1 MEDKVEKLIQDI
13 YKLKQSIAAKEYT
26 ITALK
31 ANITEESAEVEKLS
45 EELLSELKSSNT
57 HVYELADKQL
67 VAEKFARENVGYT
80 SESDVLNWLKTNL
93 NGQFI
98 KTKVTESLDKNALK
112 KALKKDEN
120 LAKHL
125 EAMTVKNITEY
136 VVVTDFENH
145 QKMLEHINDKST
157 K

>member
-1 MEDKVEKLIQDI
+1 MEGKIEKLIEEI
-13 YKLKQSIAAKEYT
+13 YKLKQSIAAKEDA

-45 EELLSELKSSNT
+45 AELLSELKSSNT
-57 HVYELADKQL
+57 RVYELADKQL

-98 KTKVTESLDKNALK
+98 KTKVTESLDKNAIK
-112 KALKKDEN
+112 KALKTDQV
-120 LAKHL
+120 L
-125 EAMTVKNITEY
+125 EEALSDMTMKTVTEY
-136 VVVTDFENH
+136 VVVTTFENRA
-145 QKMLEHINDKST
+145 KMYQAMDK
-157 K
+157 